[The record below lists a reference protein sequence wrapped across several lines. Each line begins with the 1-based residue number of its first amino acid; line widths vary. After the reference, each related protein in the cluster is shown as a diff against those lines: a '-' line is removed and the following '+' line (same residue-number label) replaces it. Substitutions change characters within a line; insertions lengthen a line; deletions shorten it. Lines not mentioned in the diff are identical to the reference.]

1 MMIERDARRLLEAD
15 GPIIGDLASQVA
27 VTMIERVE
35 GAA

>member
-1 MMIERDARRLLEAD
+1 MTIERDARRLLEAD
-15 GPIIGDLASQVA
+15 GPIIGSRQQVA